1 MGEFVR
7 ESALMNETK
16 EIQDPNFDVLTEGW
30 LHKVMVL
37 FHRPHTWNKYQVA
50 AVGLLVSGIVSL
62 AWYREAAPTLVVG
75 AFGIHLL
82 FLMLDVLMLVNL
94 PKKELSFGPWQSQL
108 AALTVP
114 RFLVSVILALI
125 LSAFAPRVDLIVLL
139 VVQLIGTAAFYY
151 GAYVE
156 PFKLKL
162 TELLVF
168 TDRLPV
174 GLPAMRILH
183 ITDLHIE
190 RWTRREDDVL
200 RIVNETKPDMIV
212 ISGDYVNLS
221 YNQDAETRELV
232 RELLSQISAPF
243 GVYATLGSPPV
254 DLRENILPIFEGLD
268 VNLMRNG
275 WEVVDFEDGRKLT
288 ILGMDCTHHIPTDEA
303 RLAHLMSQAP
313 NDLPQLFL
321 YHSPELMPQAAAQGI
336 DLYLCGHTHGGQVRL
351 PIIGPLLTSSQL
363 GRQFVMGHYHLGRTH
378 LYVSRGIG
386 LEGMSAPRVRFM
398 APPEMTLVIMMP
410 GGAVSEKTG

>member
-1 MGEFVR
+1 MEQFVR
-7 ESALMNETK
+7 ESTLMKETTD
-16 EIQDPNFDVLTEGW
+16 IQEPNYDVLADSL

-37 FHRPHTWNKYQVA
+37 FHVPHSWTNFQVA
-50 AVGLLVSGIVSL
+50 IIGLLISGLVSI
-62 AWYREAAPTLVVG
+62 AWYRESAPALAVG
-75 AFGIHLL
+75 AFSIHLL
-82 FLMLDVLMLVNL
+82 FLVLDTMMLKNL
-94 PKKELSFGPWQSQL
+94 PKKQLSFGPWQSQL

-114 RFLVSVILALI
+114 RVLVSAILALI
-125 LSAFAPRVDLIVLL
+125 LIAASPRFDLILL
-139 VVQLIGTAAFYY
+139 LFMQLIGTAAFYY

-156 PFKLKL
+156 PFQLKL
-162 TELLVF
+162 TELLMF

-200 RIVNETKPDMIV
+200 RIVNETKPDIIV

-221 YNQDAETRELV
+221 YNKDPETQRLV
-232 RELLSQISAPF
+232 HQLLSQLSAPF

-254 DLRENILPIFEGLD
+254 DLRENILPIFEELD
-268 VNLMRNG
+268 IKLMRNG
-275 WEVVDFEDGRKLT
+275 WEIVDFGDGRQLVL
-288 ILGMDCTHHIPTDEA
+288 LGMDCTHHIPTDEA
-303 RLAHLMSQAP
+303 RLAHLMSQPP
-313 NDLPQLFL
+313 NHLPQLFV

-363 GRQFVMGHYHLGRTH
+363 GRRFVMGHYRLGRTH

-386 LEGMSAPRVRFM
+386 LEGLSAPRVRFM
-398 APPEMTLVIMMP
+398 SPPEMTLVIMMP
-410 GGAVSEKTG
+410 GGAVN

>member
-1 MGEFVR
+1 MR
-7 ESALMNETK
+7 ESTLMKETTD
-16 EIQDPNFDVLTEGW
+16 IQDPNYDVLTEGL
-30 LHKVMVL
+30 LHKVMVF
-37 FHRPHTWNKYQVA
+37 FHIPHTWNNFQVA
-50 AVGLLVSGIVSL
+50 FIGLLISGLVSL
-62 AWYREAAPTLVVG
+62 AWYRKSTPALVVG
-75 AFGIHLL
+75 AFSVHLL
-82 FLMLDVLMLVNL
+82 FFLLDSIMLKNL
-94 PKKELSFGPWQSQL
+94 PKKQLSFGPWQSQL

-114 RFLVSVILALI
+114 RVLVSAILALI
-125 LSAFAPRVDLIVLL
+125 MMAVTSRIGLILL
-139 VVQLIGTAAFYY
+139 IAVQLIGTAAFYY

-156 PFKLKL
+156 PFQLDL
-162 TELLVF
+162 TELLMF

-221 YNQDAETRELV
+221 YNKDPETQRLV
-232 RELLSQISAPF
+232 HQLLNQLSAPF

-254 DLRENILPIFEGLD
+254 DLRENILPVFEELD
-268 VNLMRNG
+268 IKLMRNG
-275 WEVVDFEDGRKLT
+275 WEVVDFGDGRQLVL
-288 ILGMDCTHHIPTDEA
+288 LGMDCTHHIPTDEA
-303 RLAHLMSQAP
+303 RLAHLMSQSP
-313 NDLPQLFL
+313 NHLPQLFV

-363 GRQFVMGHYHLGRTH
+363 GRRFVMGHYRLGRTH

-398 APPEMTLVIMMP
+398 SPPEMTLVIMMP
-410 GGAVSEKTG
+410 GGAVEEKSV

>member
-1 MGEFVR
+1 MR
-7 ESALMNETK
+7 ESTLMNETK

-37 FHRPHTWNKYQVA
+37 FHVPHTWTKFQIA
-50 AVGLLVSGIVSL
+50 IFGLTASGLGSL
-62 AWYREAAPTLVVG
+62 FWYRELVPALATG
-75 AFGIHLL
+75 AFSILLL
-82 FLMLDVLMLVNL
+82 FFMVDILMLINL
-94 PKKELSFGPWQSQL
+94 PKKKISFGPWQSQL

-114 RFLVSVILALI
+114 RVLVSIILALI
-125 LSAFAPRVDLIVLL
+125 SIPFPPQTGLIIL
-139 VVQLIGTAAFYY
+139 VSVQLIGTAAFYY

-156 PFKLKL
+156 PFRLKL
-162 TELLVF
+162 TELLMF

-174 GLPAMRILH
+174 GLPAMRVLH

-200 RIVNETKPDMIV
+200 RIVNETKPDLIV

-221 YNQDAETRELV
+221 YNKDPETQQLV
-232 RELLSQISAPF
+232 HQLLSQLSAPF

-254 DLRENILPIFEGLD
+254 DLRENILPIFEDLD
-268 VNLMRNG
+268 ITLMRNN
-275 WEVVDFEDGRKLT
+275 WEVIDFGDGRKLT
-288 ILGMDCTHHIPTDEA
+288 LLGMDCTHHIPTDEA

-363 GRQFVMGHYHLGRTH
+363 GRRFVMGHYHLGRTH

-410 GGAVSEKTG
+410 GGAIVEKSD

>member
-1 MGEFVR
+1 MR
-7 ESALMNETK
+7 ESTLMNETK

-37 FHRPHTWNKYQVA
+37 FHVPHTWTKFQIA
-50 AVGLLVSGIVSL
+50 IFGLTTSGLGSL
-62 AWYREAAPTLVVG
+62 LWYRELVPALATG
-75 AFGIHLL
+75 AFSILLL
-82 FLMLDVLMLVNL
+82 FFMVDILMLINL
-94 PKKELSFGPWQSQL
+94 PKKKISYGPWQSQL
-108 AALTVP
+108 AALTIP
-114 RFLVSVILALI
+114 RALFSMILALLTLPALPQTGLIFLVSI
-125 LSAFAPRVDLIVLL
+125 
-139 VVQLIGTAAFYY
+139 QLIGTAAFYY
-151 GAYVE
+151 GAYIE
-156 PFKLKL
+156 PFRLKL
-162 TELLVF
+162 TELLMF

-200 RIVNETKPDMIV
+200 RIVNETKPDLIV

-221 YNQDAETRELV
+221 YNKDPETQQLV
-232 RELLSQISAPF
+232 HHLLSQLSAPL

-254 DLRENILPIFEGLD
+254 DLRENILPIFEELD
-268 VNLMRNG
+268 ITLMRNN
-275 WEVVDFEDGRKLT
+275 WEVIDFGDGRKLT
-288 ILGMDCTHHIPTDEA
+288 LLGMDCTHHIPTDEA

-321 YHSPELMPQAAAQGI
+321 YHSPELMPQAATQGI

-363 GRQFVMGHYHLGRTH
+363 GRRFVMGHYHLGRTH

>member
-1 MGEFVR
+1 
-7 ESALMNETK
+7 MNETK

-37 FHRPHTWNKYQVA
+37 FHVPHTWTNFQIAIY
-50 AVGLLVSGIVSL
+50 GLVTSGLGSFL
-62 AWYREAAPTLVVG
+62 WYRELVLALSIG
-75 AFGIHLL
+75 AFSILLL
-82 FLMLDVLMLVNL
+82 FFMVDILMLINL
-94 PKKELSFGPWQSQL
+94 PKKKISFGPWQSQL

-114 RFLVSVILALI
+114 RVLFSMILALI
-125 LSAFAPRVDLIVLL
+125 TIPISPQTGLAVLIT
-139 VVQLIGTAAFYY
+139 VQLIGTAAFYY
-151 GAYVE
+151 GACVE
-156 PFKLKL
+156 PFRLKL
-162 TELLVF
+162 TELLMF

-200 RIVNETKPDMIV
+200 RIVNETKPDLIV

-221 YNQDAETRELV
+221 YTKDSETQRLV
-232 RELLSQISAPF
+232 HHLLSQLSAPF
-243 GVYATLGSPPV
+243 GVFATLGSPPV
-254 DLRENILPIFEGLD
+254 DLRENILPIFEELD
-268 VNLMRNG
+268 ITLMRNS
-275 WEVVDFEDGRKLT
+275 WEVIDFGDGRKLT
-288 ILGMDCTHHIPTDEA
+288 LLGMDCTHHIPTDEA

-313 NDLPQLFL
+313 NDIPHLFL

-351 PIIGPLLTSSQL
+351 PFIGPLLTSSQL

-410 GGAVSEKTG
+410 GGAIEGNAD